1 MYVWKECNIL
11 GWPTTK
17 LTLFCF
23 FVETIVQKLSLKH
36 FIRAPSVRLGRC
48 KICMIVS
55 WHQKQTFFSLFLGWK
70 SIWWKFLVSTF
81 LWKWGRLTFN
91 NFSPVCSN
99 MIVHVIY
106 YKQHFNAKVLSN
118 IHSFKT
124 APSINIFS
132 LKSFNPKTASSKKF
146 WHVPTA
152 KKRRKDSRGIPKGTR
167 TRAN

>member
-1 MYVWKECNIL
+1 M

-55 WHQKQTFFSLFLGWK
+55 WHQKQTFFPLFLGMK
-70 SIWWKFLVSTF
+70 INLMNIFGINI
-81 LWKWGRLTFN
+81 LWKWRRLTFN

-124 APSINIFS
+124 APSINIFFS
-132 LKSFNPKTASSKKF
+132 LKSFNPKSASSKKF